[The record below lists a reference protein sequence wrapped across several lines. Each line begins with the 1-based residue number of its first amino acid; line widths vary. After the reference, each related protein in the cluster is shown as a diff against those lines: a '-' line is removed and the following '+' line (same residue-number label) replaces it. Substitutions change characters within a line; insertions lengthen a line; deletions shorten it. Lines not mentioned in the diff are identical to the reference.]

1 MTAGVVLHLTEGAEG
16 KHRAVLRNA
25 LNVIPEVEPGTP
37 IEVVVHGEAIA
48 LARAGQA
55 TADALAEAL
64 DAGITLVVC
73 RNSLRS
79 QGLTDGDLVDLAAKS
94 SDVTRMLIAH
104 RATVSR
110 PVSAALVEVGD
121 VPDVLALLENEGAAF
136 SRRSL

>member
-79 QGLTDGDLVDLAAKS
+79 QGLTEGDLVDGAVVVVPSGVGHLVARQNQGWAY
-94 SDVTRMLIAH
+94 L
-104 RATVSR
+104 R
-110 PVSAALVEVGD
+110 P
-121 VPDVLALLENEGAAF
+121 
-136 SRRSL
+136 